1 MEFISLKKYGYTGVI
16 ADDTATRL
24 LYATD
29 ASVYREVP
37 AGVLFPQNGSDLK
50 AITLWASD
58 HKIAII
64 PRTAG
69 TSLAGQVVG
78 KGVIVDTGRYMNA
91 ILEICEEEAYAW
103 VEPGVIRD
111 VLNNRLKDSGL
122 FFSPETSTSNRCM
135 IGGMVGNNA
144 CGARSLKY
152 GSVRDHILEV
162 KGYFSNGEPVHF
174 KALSNEEL
182 QNIAKND
189 VGVEGDLYRFLL
201 KTLSSEKVKEEIAE
215 AWPHPDIKRRNMG
228 YALDII
234 AGMEPFTKGGDKF
247 NFSKLI
253 AGSEGTIMLMESV
266 KIGLTPLPPAHK
278 ALLCAHFETLEEAY
292 YANILMLEHDP
303 YAVELVDKAVLDCT
317 KNHQG
322 YVNHRFFI
330 HGDPA
335 ALLIAEFAGNDLQ
348 EIIDKAE
355 RIGILINKSGYG
367 YYNSIVTGKKI
378 EMVWDL
384 RKAALGIL
392 SNM

>member
-144 CGARSLKY
+144 C
-152 GSVRDHILEV
+152 
-162 KGYFSNGEPVHF
+162 
-174 KALSNEEL
+174 
-182 QNIAKND
+182 
-189 VGVEGDLYRFLL
+189 
-201 KTLSSEKVKEEIAE
+201 EIG
-215 AWPHPDIKRRNMG
+215 R
-228 YALDII
+228 
-234 AGMEPFTKGGDKF
+234 
-247 NFSKLI
+247 
-253 AGSEGTIMLMESV
+253 
-266 KIGLTPLPPAHK
+266 AH
-278 ALLCAHFETLEEAY
+278 
-292 YANILMLEHDP
+292 
-303 YAVELVDKAVLDCT
+303 V
-317 KNHQG
+317 
-322 YVNHRFFI
+322 
-330 HGDPA
+330 
-335 ALLIAEFAGNDLQ
+335 
-348 EIIDKAE
+348 
-355 RIGILINKSGYG
+355 
-367 YYNSIVTGKKI
+367 
-378 EMVWDL
+378 
-384 RKAALGIL
+384 
-392 SNM
+392 